1 MEAAVDETSV
11 AGARIRYRDTGA
23 GPPVVFVHG
32 LFVNGELWRAVAPAV
47 AAAGFRCVVP
57 DWPLG
62 GHTAPVPAAD
72 LSPPGVAALIG
83 AFLERLDLREVTLV
97 ASDTGGAYTQL
108 LLAGGGANDRI
119 ARVVFTP
126 SDALEV
132 FPPAI
137 FGLLPVYARSR
148 AATWLLT
155 RLLGVRAVRNSPIAF
170 GRLARRRFPDDVA
183 AGYFGPARESAAIR
197 ADLRRALRH
206 VHRRHTLAA
215 APALANF
222 PGPVLLAWAADDRL
236 FPLELGRRLAA
247 LFGHARLVAIPDTY
261 TLVPEDQ
268 PEPLAR
274 LIVEFATAHAAPAP

>member
-1 MEAAVDETSV
+1 MNETSLGGV
-11 AGARIRYRDTGA
+11 RIRYRDTGT

-32 LFVNGELWRAVAPAV
+32 LFVNGELWRSVAPAV
-47 AAAGFRCVVP
+47 AAAGFRCLVP

-62 GHTAPVPAAD
+62 AHTVPVPAAD
-72 LSPPGVAALIG
+72 LAPRGVAALIG
-83 AFLERLDLREVTLV
+83 TFLEQLDLRDVTLV

-108 LLAGGGANDRI
+108 LLAAGAANDRI

-126 SDALEV
+126 SDALDV
-132 FPPAI
+132 FPPAV
-137 FGLLPVYARSR
+137 FRLLPVYARSR
-148 AATWLLT
+148 AGTWLLT
-155 RLLGVRAVRNSPIAF
+155 RLLGVRAVRNLPIAF
-170 GRLARRRFPDDVA
+170 GRLTRRPLADDVA
-183 AGYFGPARESAAIR
+183 ARYFGPARASAEIR

-215 APALANF
+215 APALAGF

-236 FPLELGRRLAA
+236 FPLELGHRLAA
-247 LFGHARLVAIPDTY
+247 LFPSARLVALPDTY

-274 LIVEFATAHAAPAP
+274 LIVEFATTHAAPAP